1 MKMSRTA
8 KVLMMRDGEWP
19 ESRFRDNRGREHYDN
34 GRYAPARSEYIP
46 PYYHDRRDETEKHT
60 GSEWDHGEDMRYRP
74 PRNGSDISWDGSGK
88 FRTEYET
95 VDGRRRAI
103 GFGGPEMRVE
113 NPWPI
118 NEMANRTG
126 STERG
131 YYSSEIV
138 PPMTKERAEEWMKN
152 LHNEDGTTGAHWSYD
167 QTTNLMRQKGYN
179 FDPIEFYAAIN
190 VMYSDY
196 CKVAKKM
203 NVNTVDFFAS
213 MAEAFLADQ
222 DAVEDKLA
230 AYYAHIVK

>member
-34 GRYAPARSEYIP
+34 GRYAPTRSEYIP
-46 PYYHDRRDETEKHT
+46 PYYQEPNQVYNRYDDRALQRE
-60 GSEWDHGEDMRYRP
+60 Y
-74 PRNGSDISWDGSGK
+74 PRNERGNSWDGSGR
-88 FRTEYET
+88 FRTEYDT

-103 GFGGPEMRVE
+103 GFGGPEMHYDA
-113 NPWPI
+113 PWPAD
-118 NEMANRTG
+118 EMAHKTG

-131 YYSSEIV
+131 HSASDV
-138 PPMTKERAEEWMKN
+138 AAPMTRERTEEWMRK
-152 LHNEDGTTGAHWSYD
+152 LQNEDGTTGPHWSYD
-167 QTTNLMRQKGYN
+167 QATNLMRQKGYN
-179 FDPIEFYAAIN
+179 FEPVEFYAALNI
-190 VMYSDY
+190 MYSDY

-222 DAVEDKLA
+222 DAVKDKLA
-230 AYYAHIVK
+230 AYYSHVVK